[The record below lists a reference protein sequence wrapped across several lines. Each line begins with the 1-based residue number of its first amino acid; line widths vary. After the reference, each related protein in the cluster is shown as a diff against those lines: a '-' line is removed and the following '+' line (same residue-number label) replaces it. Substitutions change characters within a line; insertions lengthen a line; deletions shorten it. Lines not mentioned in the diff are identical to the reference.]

1 MNMDEYAQQAW
12 SLALPTAKSHHYLIP
27 GLAGEMGEV
36 ASLYAKKVR
45 DGWKGSGGFSEALAK
60 ELGDVLWFVACIAAY
75 EGIDLSTVALENLSK
90 LYDRKQR
97 GVLQGS
103 GDTR

>member
-1 MNMDEYAQQAW
+1 MNFDEYQEQAW
-12 SLALPTAKSHHYLIP
+12 DLALPSAKSRDYLLP
-27 GLAGEMGEV
+27 GLAGEAGEV
-36 ASLYAKKVR
+36 CSLQAKAFR
-45 DGWKGSGGFSEALAK
+45 DGPKEDFKEQMTK

-75 EGIDLSTVALENLSK
+75 EGIDLSTVAFENLQK